1 MFEKRK
7 DGTYF
12 KGEEK
17 SIYEYVCVE

>member
-7 DGTYF
+7 DATYF